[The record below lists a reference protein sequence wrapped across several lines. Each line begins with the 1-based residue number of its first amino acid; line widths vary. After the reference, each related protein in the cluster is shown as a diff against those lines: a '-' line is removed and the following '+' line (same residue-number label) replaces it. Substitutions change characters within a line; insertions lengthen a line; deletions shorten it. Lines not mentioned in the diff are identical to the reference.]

1 MPYEQLKALNDP
13 QIDNLCNR
21 KVVTTW
27 MGPERHCVFYSI
39 NMGKDFNLVL
49 LRPDNMPV
57 GARTAQGDVDE
68 MRESFRGWDSV

>member
-1 MPYEQLKALNDP
+1 
-13 QIDNLCNR
+13 
-21 KVVTTW
+21 